1 MAPVS
6 TYPLPVGYGVLGPS
20 GYPVGMAFV
29 SYAGFTSLL
38 LPNLEQSGNTE
49 FLQREALR
57 VGVYAASRAI
67 KET

>member
-1 MAPVS
+1 
-6 TYPLPVGYGVLGPS
+6 
-20 GYPVGMAFV
+20 MAFV

-67 KET
+67 KETQIV